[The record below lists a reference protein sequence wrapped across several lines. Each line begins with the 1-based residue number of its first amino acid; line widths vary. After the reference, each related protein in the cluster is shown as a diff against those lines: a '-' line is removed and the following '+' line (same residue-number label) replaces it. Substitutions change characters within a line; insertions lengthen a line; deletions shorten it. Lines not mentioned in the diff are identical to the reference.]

1 MSVNL
6 VFHARTKHVEINF
19 HFVRDRIAD
28 KSLEILFIPSSDQL
42 TDVLTKPLV
51 STRFQR
57 LCFKLNVRS
66 PPLTLQ
72 KGIKASNLSPKD
84 SQPICE
90 SREPIDNHHTRNASD
105 RERT

>member
-1 MSVNL
+1 MSINP
-6 VFHARTKHVEINF
+6 VFHARTKHAEIDF

-42 TDVLTKPLV
+42 ADVLTKPLV

-66 PPLTLQ
+66 HPLTLQ
-72 KGIKASNLSPKD
+72 EDINAHDLSPKD
-84 SQPICE
+84 SHPVRE
-90 SREPIDNHHTRNASD
+90 SRDNHTIWNSSD
-105 RERT
+105 REIR